1 MKIAPAPSRRNF
13 FQDEPAVPDYHLLMH
28 APSVTFWRTRPGLE
42 ISRVEASTHV
52 FPAHFHDDLYAIG
65 LMHVG
70 ASFCQGPRHAE
81 TILLS
86 GQACL
91 INPGQIH
98 SGVPVQ
104 EATLTYSM
112 IYIHAHA
119 LRDMAQ
125 NLAQDARALPEFTTM
140 ICTRPDL
147 VSALAR
153 LVRVQTATCGELEQ
167 ESALI
172 GAVGDLLRAH
182 GGVSGPH
189 SSREPHAVR
198 RARDILGSS
207 LEQKITLQELAD
219 TVGLSQYHLL
229 RQFKRQTGVPPHVFR
244 TQRRVEHAR
253 ILIRQGMPL
262 AEVAQATGF
271 TDQAH
276 FTNTF
281 KLYTGA
287 TPGQYAN
294 RHHSAS
300 RQGAF
305 A

>member
-1 MKIAPAPSRRNF
+1 
-13 FQDEPAVPDYHLLMH
+13 MH

-42 ISRVEASTHV
+42 ISRVEVSTHV

-70 ASFCQGPRHAE
+70 ASFCQGPRHTE
-81 TILLS
+81 NILYP

-98 SGVPVQ
+98 SGVPAH
-104 EATLTYSM
+104 ETALTYSM
-112 IYIHAHA
+112 LYIHADA
-119 LRDMAQ
+119 LRDMAEDV
-125 NLAQDARALPEFTTM
+125 AQDSRVRPEFTTM
-140 ICTRPDL
+140 ICTRTDL
-147 VSALAR
+147 IAALSR
-153 LVRVQTATCGELEQ
+153 LVRAQTAACGELER

-172 GAVGDLLRAH
+172 RAMGDLLRAH
-182 GGVSGPH
+182 GGVTGPH
-189 SSREPHAVR
+189 AGREPQALR

-207 LEQKITLQELAD
+207 LDCKITLKDASD
-219 TVGLSQYHLL
+219 AAGLSQYHLL

-253 ILIRQGMPL
+253 VLIRQGRPL

-271 TDQAH
+271 TDQSH

-294 RHHSAS
+294 RHHPAF
-300 RQGAF
+300 RQGDF